1 MHERRWLQRV
11 PRAFT
16 RHLRAGEC
24 PQFAI
29 VGCKELLRGAF
40 FPQLHRTQEAC
51 DVVHT
56 LEPSMPQLLVQEI
69 ESAVVQ
75 KLRSRAAAQGISVEE
90 AHRRL
95 LRAALLGD
103 KLGPQRDFI
112 AYLRGI
118 SLDDSI
124 EFTRAS
130 DPSRKVDL

>member
-1 MHERRWLQRV
+1 
-11 PRAFT
+11 
-16 RHLRAGEC
+16 
-24 PQFAI
+24 
-29 VGCKELLRGAF
+29 
-40 FPQLHRTQEAC
+40 
-51 DVVHT
+51 
-56 LEPSMPQLLVQEI
+56 MPQLLVQEI

-103 KLGPQRDFI
+103 KPGPQRDFI

-118 SLDDSI
+118 PPDDSI

-130 DPSRKVDL
+130 DPPRKVDL